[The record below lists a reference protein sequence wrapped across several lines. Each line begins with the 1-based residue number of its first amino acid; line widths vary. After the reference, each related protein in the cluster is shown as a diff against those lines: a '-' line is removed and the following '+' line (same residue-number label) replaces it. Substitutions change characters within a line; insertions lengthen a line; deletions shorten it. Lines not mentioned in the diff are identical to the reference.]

1 VTGFAQRNR
10 DMSASRL
17 AQLAAYED
25 SLVPAACEALRAE
38 IARRPPPVE
47 ERASAKDPLDGVGG
61 GWLAWYCLGLFG
73 GSYWQIRLA
82 TSVGAGSA
90 GMLAL
95 AIFALG
101 IAAWN
106 LATGISILR
115 RARSALWMIFLQL
128 TMRAVQATIFVVAG
142 VAFLASSHASVEEG
156 VVLIAVGLL
165 IGAGCAIWFR
175 YFEVSK
181 SVKVTFGRNM

>member
-1 VTGFAQRNR
+1 
-10 DMSASRL
+10 
-17 AQLAAYED
+17 
-25 SLVPAACEALRAE
+25 
-38 IARRPPPVE
+38 
-47 ERASAKDPLDGVGG
+47 
-61 GWLAWYCLGLFG
+61 
-73 GSYWQIRLA
+73 
-82 TSVGAGSA
+82 
-90 GMLAL
+90 
-95 AIFALG
+95 
-101 IAAWN
+101 
-106 LATGISILR
+106 
-115 RARSALWMIFLQL
+115 MIFLQL

>member
-1 VTGFAQRNR
+1 
-10 DMSASRL
+10 MSAPRL

-25 SLVPAACEALRAE
+25 SLVPAARESLRAE

-61 GWLAWYCLGLFG
+61 WLAWYCLGLFG
-73 GSYWQIRLA
+73 GIYWQIRLA

-95 AIFALG
+95 AIFGLG

-128 TMRAVQATIFVVAG
+128 TMRAVQATIFVAAG

-181 SVKVTFGRNM
+181 SVKVTFGRNL